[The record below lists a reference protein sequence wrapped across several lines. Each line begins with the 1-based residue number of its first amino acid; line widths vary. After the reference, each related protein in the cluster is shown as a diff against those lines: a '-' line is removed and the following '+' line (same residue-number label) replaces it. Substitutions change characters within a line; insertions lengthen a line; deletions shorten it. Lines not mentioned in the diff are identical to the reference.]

1 MSHHTK
7 DKGDLGVLKVMASLG
22 SQGYLIL
29 NPLTEHAPF
38 DIVAYKNKKFERIQV
53 KYKSI
58 KDDCITVG
66 LESSWA
72 DKNGSHS
79 LPFASA
85 EIDILAVYCPETDK
99 CYFVN
104 TTNLKSSISLRIN
117 LPKNNQVKKVRLAK
131 DFELIRRD

>member
-58 KDDCITVG
+58 KMIV
-66 LESSWA
+66 L
-72 DKNGSHS
+72 
-79 LPFASA
+79 
-85 EIDILAVYCPETDK
+85 
-99 CYFVN
+99 
-104 TTNLKSSISLRIN
+104 
-117 LPKNNQVKKVRLAK
+117 Q
-131 DFELIRRD
+131 